1 MSQEEIK
8 ALRTGQTPGGH
19 PIYVVRE
26 RINKLL
32 GRTEVDFII
41 VHVGS
46 STPSRKE
53 VRQALASIYGVG
65 EDVVVVRSL
74 RTEYGIGRTKGKA
87 NIYESKERV
96 FQVEPKHIL
105 RRNGLIAEGGE

>member
-19 PIYVVRE
+19 PIYVIRE
-26 RINKLL
+26 RINRLL

-53 VRQALASIYGVG
+53 VRQALAAIYGVSD
-65 EDVVVVRSL
+65 DVVVVRAL
-74 RTEYGIGRTKGKA
+74 HTEYGIGRTKGKA

-105 RRNGLIAEGGE
+105 KRNGLITEGGE